1 MSYDRLLW
9 EKAAAFHGHVCPGL
23 AVGFRAALI
32 ALTKLDVER
41 AEDEEL
47 VAIVENDACGVDA
60 VQVLTGCTLGK
71 GNLIYKDFGKQVMT
85 LANRSTEKAVRVAV
99 HRNVIERDPEHRKL
113 MQKVSAEQASEE
125 EEKNFLKK
133 HRQIAE
139 QILDLPDAEFCSV
152 KFVTPD
158 IPQKA
163 RIFDSVTC
171 SCCGEGTMEPR
182 VRIKNNQPVC
192 LECFGE
198 DYTRGW

>member
-1 MSYDRLLW
+1 VSYDHLLW
-9 EKAAAFHGHVCPGL
+9 EKTAAFHGHVCPGL
-23 AVGFRAALI
+23 AVGFKASLI
-32 ALTKLDVER
+32 ALAELGVER
-41 AEDEEL
+41 AKDEEL

-71 GNLIYKDFGKQVMT
+71 GNLIYRDFGKQVIT
-85 LANRSTEKAVRVAV
+85 LANRNTGKAVRVAV
-99 HRNVIERDPEHRKL
+99 HTSTIERDPEHTKL
-113 MQKVSAEQASEE
+113 MQRVLAGKASEE
-125 EEKNFLKK
+125 EEKAFQKK
-133 HRQIAE
+133 HLAVAE

-152 KFVTPD
+152 KLVTPD